1 MWFVASLH
9 LSAKY
14 RKAEG
19 GDTGPRS
26 CKLQRISP
34 GAENDGRAAVVMETP
49 SGGGAWEDG
58 DPLVL
63 LLKITW
69 QAEAPPP
76 LPLPPIQPSR
86 AAAPVSYY
94 KMAAKAP
101 PSTGNPWTSHGKISF
116 FYYYFYVMSSIVKS
130 PSDSFAVCFP
140 HGGKQMKRV
149 IWKWNEAAVKGAD
162 FSLSPPPPPCQAKLH
177 FDICVFDAARSAPVG
192 AAVGDPASGSFYILC
207 GLRTL
212 LSPGPAAY
220 SFSPPPSSLPTR
232 WLTGNLSLSGL
243 ELRSGFPS
251 TGDSRAPRVIARVSW
266 RIWNS
271 RRGAGSNTCPTAA
284 PLLFFFNLLQPCVK
298 RTPPWVP
305 PLRPTHACCERGRL
319 ASDPGSLASPDMA
332 VNALASRG

>member
-1 MWFVASLH
+1 MLGTFHDFFKRKGRKKTSLISIPARKFTFHMWFVASLH

-116 FYYYFYVMSSIVKS
+116 FIIIFTLWV
-130 PSDSFAVCFP
+130 AL
-140 HGGKQMKRV
+140 
-149 IWKWNEAAVKGAD
+149 WNPPATPLQFVFRTVASKLNELFGSETRRPWRERIF
-162 FSLSPPPPPCQAKLH
+162 FSLLLLLL
-177 FDICVFDAARSAPVG
+177 
-192 AAVGDPASGSFYILC
+192 AS
-207 GLRTL
+207 
-212 LSPGPAAY
+212 
-220 SFSPPPSSLPTR
+220 
-232 WLTGNLSLSGL
+232 
-243 ELRSGFPS
+243 E
-251 TGDSRAPRVIARVSW
+251 
-266 RIWNS
+266 
-271 RRGAGSNTCPTAA
+271 A
-284 PLLFFFNLLQPCVK
+284 PLWHLCFWRGEECACGGSGRRPS
-298 RTPPWVP
+298 
-305 PLRPTHACCERGRL
+305 LRLVLHTLWFA
-319 ASDPGSLASPDMA
+319 DIT
-332 VNALASRG
+332 